1 MKWHLHNGDCV
12 AFMATLPAESVSSVV
27 CDPPYGLG
35 FMGKEFDKLG
45 NGKAQQAWHERWLAE
60 ALRVLKPGGHLVAF
74 GGQRTIHRLT
84 CAAEDVGFEI
94 RDTGSWLFYS
104 GFPKSLDV
112 SKAIDSAAGAVREVV
127 GFDES
132 KARQQTPKR
141 GTQALGDFAGSG
153 GTITAPST
161 ESAKQWQGWG
171 TALKPALEPWV
182 LCRKPLIGTV
192 AETVLRYGTGA
203 LNIDA
208 CRYRYG
214 DRAWPGPERSL
225 EEIRAMASPNVR
237 SGALADKT
245 DPTSYHATKH
255 GIGPA
260 GNDLGRWPANVYHC
274 PKVSR
279 AEREAGCE
287 HLPARSGAEAVDR
300 EQGSAGTK
308 SPSAGAG
315 RTADAVRNHHP
326 TLKPIELMAWL
337 CRLVTQPGGVVLDPF
352 AGSGSCGAA
361 ALQGGF
367 RYIGAELEA
376 EYVAIAEARIMHH
389 AGLFGKRKATAGGVL

>member
-1 MKWHLHNGDCV
+1 MKWHLHHGDCV

-127 GFDES
+127 GFDAA
-132 KARQQTPKR
+132 KARQQTPNH
-141 GTQALGDFAGSG
+141 GTVGFSG
-153 GTITAPST
+153 AAEGHGNITTPST
-161 ESAKQWQGWG
+161 ESAKKWQGWG
-171 TALKPALEPWV
+171 TALKPALEPFV
-182 LCRKPLIGTV
+182 VARKPLIGTV

-214 DRAWPGPERSL
+214 DRAWPGPGDEGRWGDGSGT
-225 EEIRAMASPNVR
+225 RPGGFGDVGASKGGSEPC
-237 SGALADKT
+237 G
-245 DPTSYHATKH
+245 HKH
-255 GIGPA
+255 
-260 GNDLGRWPANVYHC
+260 DLGRWPANVYHC

-300 EQGSAGTK
+300 EEGSAGTN

-367 RYIGAELEA
+367 RYLGAELDA

-389 AGLFGKRKATAGGVL
+389 AGLFGQRKADAGGVL

>member
-1 MKWHLHNGDCV
+1 MKWHLHHGDCV

-74 GGQRTIHRLT
+74 GGQRTIHRLA

-94 RDTGSWLFYS
+94 RDTGCWLFYS

-112 SKAIDSAAGAVREVV
+112 SKAIDSAAG
-127 GFDES
+127 
-132 KARQQTPKR
+132 
-141 GTQALGDFAGSG
+141 LGSHDVAFSGSLP
-153 GTITAPST
+153 ITAHST
-161 ESAKQWQGWG
+161 ESAKKWQGWG
-171 TALKPALEPWV
+171 TALKPALEPFV
-182 LCRKPLIGTV
+182 VARKPLIGTV

-214 DRAWPGPERSL
+214 DRAWPGPQEDEGPKPQPSL
-225 EEIRAMASPNVR
+225 TVR
-237 SGALADKT
+237 SG
-245 DPTSYHATKH
+245 PVGYHGGTGRNGVLS
-255 GIGPA
+255 GIP
-260 GNDLGRWPANVYHC
+260 DLGRWPANVYHC

-300 EQGSAGTK
+300 EEGSAGMK
-308 SPSAGAG
+308 SARAGANAG
-315 RTADAVRNHHP
+315 ASTVHNHHP

-367 RYIGAELEA
+367 RYLGAELEA

-389 AGLFGKRKATAGGVL
+389 AGLFGQRKATAGGVL

>member
-1 MKWHLHNGDCV
+1 MKWHLHHGDCV

-35 FMGKEFDKLG
+35 FMGKAFDKLG
-45 NGKAQQAWHERWLAE
+45 NGKAQQAWHERWLTE

-112 SKAIDSAAGAVREVV
+112 SRAIDLAAGAVREVIGV
-127 GFDES
+127 S
-132 KARQQTPKR
+132 ARHD
-141 GTQALGDFAGSG
+141 GGSG
-153 GTITAPST
+153 VGSSFVVSTVVPNITAPST
-161 ESAKQWQGWG
+161 ENAKKWQGWG
-171 TALKPALEPWV
+171 TATKPALEPWV

-214 DRAWPGPERSL
+214 DRAWPGPDDGTNPGTVF
-225 EEIRAMASPNVR
+225 AGDFGKN
-237 SGALADKT
+237 
-245 DPTSYHATKH
+245 
-255 GIGPA
+255 GIYGTGKA
-260 GNDLGRWPANVYHC
+260 VACGGHDLGRWPANVYHC

-300 EQGSAGTK
+300 EEGSAGTN

-367 RYIGAELEA
+367 RYLGAELDA

>member
-45 NGKAQQAWHERWLAE
+45 NGKAQQAWHERWLTE

-112 SKAIDSAAGAVREVV
+112 SKAIDKAARGCPQGGPDPLKSGRGTVPQRNGWGAVPDPGSGKALSGITLDYTVHIPAT
-127 GFDES
+127 DA
-132 KARQQTPKR
+132 ARQW
-141 GTQALGDFAGSG
+141 A
-153 GTITAPST
+153 
-161 ESAKQWQGWG
+161 GWG
-171 TALKPALEPWV
+171 TALKPALEPFV
-182 LCRKPLIGTV
+182 VARKPLTGTV

-214 DRAWPGPERSL
+214 DRAWPGPDDGTNPGTVF
-225 EEIRAMASPNVR
+225 AGDFGKN
-237 SGALADKT
+237 
-245 DPTSYHATKH
+245 
-255 GIGPA
+255 GIYGTGKA
-260 GNDLGRWPANVYHC
+260 VACGGHDLGRWPANVYQC

-300 EQGSAGTK
+300 EEGSAGMK
-308 SPSAGAG
+308 SARAGANAG
-315 RTADAVRNHHP
+315 ASTVHNHHP

-367 RYIGAELEA
+367 RYLGAELDA

-389 AGLFGKRKATAGGVL
+389 AGLFGQRKATAGGVL

>member
-1 MKWHLHNGDCV
+1 MKWHLHHGDCV

-112 SKAIDSAAGAVREVV
+112 SKALDSAAGAVREVI
-127 GFDES
+127 GS
-132 KARQQTPKR
+132 WTPTGTARPSASGKGMRNATA
-141 GTQALGDFAGSG
+141 GLGSHDVAFSGSLP
-153 GTITAPST
+153 ITAPST
-161 ESAKQWQGWG
+161 ESAKRWQGWG
-171 TALKPALEPWV
+171 TATKPALEPWV

-214 DRAWPGPERSL
+214 DRAWPGPD
-225 EEIRAMASPNVR
+225 ASGHWGDGTRPGGFGKN
-237 SGALADKT
+237 
-245 DPTSYHATKH
+245 
-255 GIGPA
+255 GIYGTGKA
-260 GNDLGRWPANVYHC
+260 VACGGHDLGRWPANVYHC
-274 PKVSR
+274 PKASR

-287 HLPARSGAEAVDR
+287 HLAPRLIHLEEGAT
-300 EQGSAGTK
+300 GSE
-308 SPSAGAG
+308 SPRAGAG
-315 RTADAVRNHHP
+315 RNGNAVHNHHP

-367 RYIGAELEA
+367 RYLGAELDA

>member
-1 MKWHLHNGDCV
+1 MKWHLHHGDCV
-12 AFMATLPAESVSSVV
+12 EFMATLPAESVDSVV

-84 CAAEDVGFEI
+84 VAAEDVGFEI
-94 RDTGSWLFYS
+94 RDLGSWAFWS

-112 SKAIDSAAGAVREVV
+112 SKALDSAAGAERVSVLVPTKKGNTKGDRGISYAGDSFS
-127 GFDES
+127 GFRDVS
-132 KARQQTPKR
+132 
-141 GTQALGDFAGSG
+141 S
-153 GTITAPST
+153 PST
-161 ESAKQWQGWG
+161 ESAKKWQGWG
-171 TALKPALEPWV
+171 TALKPALEPFV
-182 LCRKPLIGTV
+182 VARKPLIGTV

-208 CRYRYG
+208 TRYKRG
-214 DRAWPGPERSL
+214 DRAWPGPDNDVD
-225 EEIRAMASPNVR
+225 AV
-237 SGALADKT
+237 
-245 DPTSYHATKH
+245 
-255 GIGPA
+255 
-260 GNDLGRWPANVYHC
+260 DLGRWPANVYHC

-300 EQGSAGTK
+300 EEGSAGTN
-308 SPSAGAG
+308 SPRAGAG

-367 RYIGAELEA
+367 RYLGAELDA

-389 AGLFGKRKATAGGVL
+389 AGLFGQRKATAGGVL

>member
-1 MKWHLHNGDCV
+1 
-12 AFMATLPAESVSSVV
+12 MATLPADSIDSVV

-35 FMGKEFDKLG
+35 FMGKDFDKLG
-45 NGKAQQAWHERWLAE
+45 PGPAQQAWHAAWLTE

-84 CAAEDVGFEI
+84 CAAEDAGFEV
-94 RDTGSWLFYS
+94 RDQGAWAFWS

-112 SKAIDSAAGAVREVV
+112 SKAIDKAAWAEREVV
-127 GFDES
+127 GMG
-132 KARQQTPKR
+132 AAYCQHI
-141 GTQALGDFAGSG
+141 AAGEKCPGHPTANLSLSG
-153 GTITAPST
+153 LNIHAAATAPAT
-161 ESAKQWQGWG
+161 EAAKKWQGYG

-192 AETVLRYGTGA
+192 ADNVLTHGTGA

-214 DRAWPGPERSL
+214 DRAWPGPSDRSHDGAVFVRG
-225 EEIRAMASPNVR
+225 EGAGVPRMAYGSFASDYDAAKV
-237 SGALADKT
+237 AQA
-245 DPTSYHATKH
+245 H
-255 GIGPA
+255 
-260 GNDLGRWPANVYHC
+260 DLGRWPANIYYC

-287 HLPARSGAEAVDR
+287 HLTPQRVHMEAGASG
-300 EQGSAGTK
+300 SN
-308 SPSAGAG
+308 SPRAGAG
-315 RTADAVRNHHP
+315 RTADSVRNHHP

-337 CRLVTQPGGVVLDPF
+337 CRLVTPAGGVVLDPF

-361 ALQGGF
+361 ALAGGF
-367 RYIGAELEA
+367 RYLGAELDPDYA
-376 EYVAIAEARIMHH
+376 TIAEARIAHH
-389 AGLFGKRKATAGGVL
+389 AGLFGLRQPGADGVL

>member
-1 MKWHLHNGDCV
+1 MRWHLHHGDCV

-84 CAAEDVGFEI
+84 VAAEDVGFEI

-112 SKAIDSAAGAVREVV
+112 SKALDSAAGAVREVV
-127 GFDES
+127 G
-132 KARQQTPKR
+132 TY
-141 GTQALGDFAGSG
+141 LGATNIGKGSTNSYIAMETG
-153 GTITAPST
+153 PRTTVNITAPST

-171 TALKPALEPWV
+171 TATKPALEPWV

-214 DRAWPGPERSL
+214 DRAWPGPDDGTNPGTVF
-225 EEIRAMASPNVR
+225 AGDFGKN
-237 SGALADKT
+237 
-245 DPTSYHATKH
+245 
-255 GIGPA
+255 GIYGTGKA
-260 GNDLGRWPANVYHC
+260 VACGGHDLGRWPANVYHC

-300 EQGSAGTK
+300 EEGSAGTK
-308 SPSAGAG
+308 SPGAGAG

-367 RYIGAELEA
+367 RYLGAELDA

-389 AGLFGKRKATAGGVL
+389 AGLFGQRKATAGGVL

>member
-12 AFMATLPAESVSSVV
+12 AFMSTLPAESIDSVV

-35 FMGKEFDKLG
+35 FMGKDFDKLG
-45 NGKAQQAWHERWLAE
+45 PGPAQQAWHADWLAE

-84 CAAEDVGFEI
+84 CAAEDAGFEV
-94 RDTGSWLFYS
+94 RDQGAWAFWS

-112 SKAIDSAAGAVREVV
+112 SKAIDKAAGAEREVV
-127 GFDES
+127 GPGRWNHI
-132 KARQQTPKR
+132 K
-141 GTQALGDFAGSG
+141 GDNAKQRDCLIRPG
-153 GTITAPST
+153 GKHDITAPAT
-161 ESAKQWQGWG
+161 ENARRWQGWG

-192 AETVLRYGTGA
+192 ADNVLRYGTGA

-214 DRAWPGPERSL
+214 DLAWPGPSDKSHDGAVFVRGANAGPP
-225 EEIRAMASPNVR
+225 RMAFGSFA
-237 SGALADKT
+237 SDY
-245 DPTSYHATKH
+245 DATKVMSAH
-255 GIGPA
+255 
-260 GNDLGRWPANVYHC
+260 DLGRWPANIYYC

-287 HLPARSGAEAVDR
+287 HLTPRTGAEAVDR
-300 EQGSAGTK
+300 EEGSAGMAN
-308 SPSAGAG
+308 PGAGAG
-315 RTADAVRNHHP
+315 RTADSVRNHHP

-337 CRLVTQPGGVVLDPF
+337 CRLVTPSGGVVLDPF

-361 ALQGGF
+361 ALAGGF
-367 RYIGAELEA
+367 RYLGAELDPDYA
-376 EYVAIAEARIMHH
+376 TIAEARIAHH
-389 AGLFGKRKATAGGVL
+389 AGLFGLRQPGADGVL